1 MPAVQHQQPGGPPHN
16 KEANMPDV
24 APRTAPEYIRAAA
37 AAFTQPTSLIANA
50 LLRHEHSLRAMCFM
64 DNEYGPRAN
73 SDVFLIAHRVVAAV
87 NTKYAA
93 VGRRIRVLNV
103 GPLQLRHHHI
113 VVDYGELSGR
123 KELGETKRLVLNLYP
138 LSKRKGNEEAE
149 GDEEDE
155 DGSEPKVVGQASKQR
170 ISAPSRGQGRRGN
183 KMTMKEFA
191 DACAEEVAV

>member
-1 MPAVQHQQPGGPPHN
+1 MPAVQPSAARRVSLH

-24 APRTAPEYIRAAA
+24 TPRTAPEYIRAAA

-50 LLRHEHSLRAMCFM
+50 LLRHEHALRTMCFM

-73 SDVFLIAHRVVAAV
+73 SDVFIIAHNVVAAV

-93 VGRRIRVLNV
+93 LGRRIRVLNV

-113 VVDYGELSGR
+113 VVDYGELSSR
-123 KELGETKRLVLNLYP
+123 KELVETKRLVLNLYP
-138 LSKRKGNEEAE
+138 LSKRKGLDDADGE
-149 GDEEDE
+149 DEE
-155 DGSEPKVVGQASKQR
+155 DGSEPKVIGQASKQR

>member
-1 MPAVQHQQPGGPPHN
+1 MT
-16 KEANMPDV
+16 DV

-37 AAFTQPTSLIANA
+37 AAFTQPTSLLANA
-50 LLRHEHSLRAMCFM
+50 LLRHEGLLRAMCFM

-73 SDVFLIAHRVVAAV
+73 GDVFLIAHRIVNAV
-87 NTKYAA
+87 NMQYAA
-93 VGRRIRVLNV
+93 RGRRIRVLNV

-113 VVDYGELSGR
+113 VVDYGELSSQQ
-123 KELGETKRLVLNLYP
+123 ELIETKRVVLNLYP
-138 LSKRKGNEEAE
+138 LSKRKGLEEAE
-149 GDEEDE
+149 GDEEDGAE
-155 DGSEPKVVGQASKQR
+155 LKINGPAGKQR